1 MASDSET
8 CRLNG
13 KKSRGPI
20 SEKGKANA
28 SRNATK
34 HGLLAKLPP
43 LLASEDLVMF
53 QGIVQGLV
61 DDYEPQTVTEH
72 FLVQQV
78 AMAMLK
84 QYRLWTVEVAIAT
97 TSTLE
102 IQRKLKHNPNSPNPV
117 DEILKNKS
125 SRHSNVLEAEQSVLT
140 SLRSDIKGWAMAL
153 PKKNT
158 KAWAA
163 SSQAEIA
170 KRELLDL
177 LESARHDFPPEV
189 VSDDACNK
197 AWKSLIA
204 AQVGIEVCCDM
215 RIGDIKNRIENIVI
229 GCTER
234 IDEISL
240 TLADIEQLNQEIES
254 AKTLSVG
261 IPLDKTELLS
271 RYERHLNRSLYD
283 ALDKLQQMKEHRQA
297 VIPSVRLVE

>member
-1 MASDSET
+1 MVANAEI
-8 CRLNG
+8 CRANG
-13 KKSRGPI
+13 MKSRGPV
-20 SEKGKANA
+20 SEKGKTIA

-43 LLASEDLVMF
+43 LLVTEDLETF
-53 QGIVQGLV
+53 QQIIQGLI
-61 DDYEPQTVTEH
+61 DEYQPQAVTEH
-72 FLVQQV
+72 FLIQQV

-84 QYRLWTVEVAIAT
+84 QYRLWSVEVAIAN

-102 IQRKLKHNPNSPNPV
+102 IQRKSKRNPHSPNPV

-125 SRHSNVLEAEQSVLT
+125 SQHPEVLKAEQSVLS
-140 SLRSDIKGWAMAL
+140 SLKSDVKTWVMAL

-163 SSQAEIA
+163 SSQAEKA

-177 LESARHDFPPEV
+177 LESARRDFPPEV
-189 VSDDACNK
+189 VKDDAYNG
-197 AWKSLIA
+197 AWRSLIA
-204 AQVGIEVCCDM
+204 AQVGIEICCNM
-215 RIGDIKNRIENIVI
+215 RIADLKNRIENIVI

-234 IDEISL
+234 IDEISSM
-240 TLADIEQLNQEIES
+240 LADIEQLDQEIES

-271 RYERHLNRSLYD
+271 RYERHLNRTLYD
-283 ALDKLQQMKEHRQA
+283 ALDRLEQLKEQRQA